1 MEKYKYTGNYKP
13 QEIGYNKYDVPE
25 VNTSIF
31 YAQLYPVKLEKSGGI
46 SLTKEVVTKRI
57 TPVGQTA
64 VKISGSNHVFDIC
77 RFNSDYCLLDNKQ
90 KKDDRRSMFLISSEI
105 IKSRHLQIKTEE

>member
-46 SLTKEVVTKRI
+46 SLAKEVVTKRI